1 MTDTPAK
8 PGFIRRLYAWT
19 ISWADH
25 PGGSWALFI
34 IAFVESSFFPIPP
47 DVLLIALCFGA
58 REKWAR
64 YALICTVG
72 SVLGGMFG
80 WWIGWALRDS
90 VAIPLLTLFDATG
103 HTREKIEVWY
113 NEYGF
118 LGILIAAVTPVPYKV
133 FTVFSGMMNYS
144 LPLLVVASIIGR
156 GFRFYA
162 VGLVIRIFGS
172 KVRPFIEKHLEWC
185 FLAAGVLVVLG
196 FVAIK
201 FIG

>member
-1 MTDTPAK
+1 MTDTAAK
-8 PGFIRRLYAWT
+8 PGLIRRLYAWT

-25 PGGSWALFI
+25 PGGAWALFI
-34 IAFVESSFFPIPP
+34 IAFLESSFFPIPP

-64 YALICTVG
+64 YALICTLG

-90 VAIPLLTLFDATG
+90 VAIPLLNLFDATG
-103 HTREKIEVWY
+103 HTREKIELWY

-144 LPLLVVASIIGR
+144 LPLLIVASIIGR

-162 VGLVIRIFGS
+162 VGLVIRIFGA

-185 FLAAGVLVVLG
+185 FLAAGALVVLG

>member
-1 MTDTPAK
+1 MGSVHHCLPGIVLFPHPA
-8 PGFIRRLYAWT
+8 
-19 ISWADH
+19 
-25 PGGSWALFI
+25 
-34 IAFVESSFFPIPP
+34 

-64 YALICTVG
+64 YALICTLG

-90 VAIPLLTLFDATG
+90 VAIPLLNLFDATG
-103 HTREKIEVWY
+103 HTREKIELWY

-144 LPLLVVASIIGR
+144 LPLLIVASIIGR

-162 VGLVIRIFGS
+162 VGLVIRIFGA

-185 FLAAGVLVVLG
+185 FLAAGALVVLG